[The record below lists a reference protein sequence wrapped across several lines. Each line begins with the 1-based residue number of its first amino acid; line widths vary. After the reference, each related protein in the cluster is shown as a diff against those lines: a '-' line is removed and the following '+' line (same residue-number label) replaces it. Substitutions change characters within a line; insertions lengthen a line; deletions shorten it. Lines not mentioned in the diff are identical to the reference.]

1 MQPIIGFLSDA
12 HGNGPAFDRAIN
24 LLRENGAQRIYF
36 LGDAIGYVPST
47 QVLDSLLNADDTIRC
62 IRGNH
67 EDMLLKG
74 GVDSTRDEVYQLEA
88 VRTQLTPAQKQLL
101 ETWPTLR
108 EVMVGDQK
116 LLLVHGSP
124 NNPTYGYVYPDTDLT
139 EQVADA
145 DWVIMGNSHYPFI
158 REYCGVQFINSGS
171 CGMPRDDGR
180 YGSVALID
188 MARKHAR
195 ILRFNIEAEIARV
208 LKESPEVH
216 SSVHKIYER
225 RSAPVIGEI
234 CD

>member
-1 MQPIIGFLSDA
+1 MQPLIGFLSDA

-36 LGDAIGYVPST
+36 LGDAIGYVPT
-47 QVLDSLLNADDTIRC
+47 TRVLDSLLNSDNTIRC

-67 EDMLLKG
+67 EDIMLKG
-74 GVDSTRDEVYQLEA
+74 SVDSTRDEVYQLEA
-88 VRTQLTPAQKQLL
+88 VRAQLTPAQKALL
-101 ETWPTLR
+101 ETWPTSR
-108 EVMVGDQK
+108 EITVSGQK

-124 NNPTYGYVYPDTDLT
+124 SNPTYGYVYPDTDLT
-139 EQVADA
+139 KQVAHA

-158 REYCGVQFINSGS
+158 REYRGVQFINCGS

-188 MARKHAR
+188 MTRRHAR
-195 ILRFNIEAEIARV
+195 ILRFNIEAEIARI
-208 LKESPEVH
+208 LEEGPEVH
-216 SSVHKIYER
+216 SSVHKIFER
-225 RSAPVIGEI
+225 RSSAMIGEI